1 MVHTDGASP
10 ARQQAP
16 LLNDNRFKLCLFAF
30 NLSGGQTI
38 STAPGVLEPTWEGN
52 VRLARI
58 ADRAG
63 FEALIPVGRWI
74 GFGGPSRYHQKS
86 FESYTWAAGL
96 GALTDYS
103 MVTAT
108 GHVPSTHPIVAA
120 KQSVTV
126 DHITGGRFALN
137 LVSGWFITEI
147 EFFGAKMLGHDE
159 RYEQAAEWLELCK
172 RLWRDDGKF
181 DFAGDFYTLKNAS
194 STPRPVQEPHPVVI
208 SAGVSPRGQR
218 FAAEHADVAFIGGE
232 TIEDLG
238 KNAAAFRRL
247 AKEEFGRDIVV
258 LADIVACCF
267 PTDREAQT
275 YAKLIGDMGDTI
287 AAGNNM
293 AIMKAHTQTWTEE
306 QYARF
311 QRHFMQ
317 SYGAAQALGSPERV
331 ARFFV
336 DVEAAGV
343 DGAAFSIMG
352 HWEENLRLI
361 ADEVLPRL
369 EEAGIRRPHSERLA
383 ELRDTAG
390 TWQGNGRSDSL
401 ESMPE
406 EPRGK

>member
-1 MVHTDGASP
+1 MQPTDNASP
-10 ARQQAP
+10 ARQRAP
-16 LLNDNRFKLCLFAF
+16 LLNDNCFKLCLFAF
-30 NLSGGQTI
+30 NLTGGQTI
-38 STAPGVLEPTWEGN
+38 STASGVLDPTWEEN

-63 FEALIPVGRWI
+63 LEALIPVGRWI
-74 GFGGPSRYHQKS
+74 GFEGPSQYHQKS

-96 GALTDYS
+96 GALTEYS
-103 MVTAT
+103 MVVAT
-108 GHVPSTHPIVAA
+108 GHVPAVHPIVAA

-137 LVSGWFITEI
+137 LVSGWFITEM
-147 EFFGAKMLGHDE
+147 EFFGAKMLDHDE
-159 RYEQAAEWLELCK
+159 RYTQAAEWLELCK
-172 RLWRDDGKF
+172 RLWRDEGKF

-232 TIEDLG
+232 TIEDLRR
-238 KNAAAFRRL
+238 NAAAFRRL

-258 LADIVACCF
+258 LADVVACCF
-267 PTDREAQT
+267 PTDREAEA
-275 YAKLIGDMGDTI
+275 YAKLIGDMGDTV

-293 AIMKAHTQTWTEE
+293 AIMKAFTQTWSEE

-317 SYGAAQALGSPERV
+317 SYGCVQALGSPERV

-336 DVEAAGV
+336 DLQAAGV

-352 HWEENLRLI
+352 RWEENLRLI
-361 ADEVLPRL
+361 ADEVLPLL
-369 EEAGIRRPHSERLA
+369 EHAGLRRPHAERLA
-383 ELRDTAG
+383 LLRGADDGHA
-390 TWQGNGRSDSL
+390 QS
-401 ESMPE
+401 
-406 EPRGK
+406 

>member
-1 MVHTDGASP
+1 MEHPDNASP
-10 ARQQAP
+10 ARRRAP

-38 STAPGVLEPTWEGN
+38 STAPGVLDPTWEEN

-96 GALTDYS
+96 GALTEYS

-108 GHVPSTHPIVAA
+108 GHVPAMHPVVAA

-126 DHITGGRFALN
+126 DHITNGRFALN
-137 LVSGWFITEI
+137 LVSGWFITEM
-147 EFFGAKMLGHDE
+147 EFFGARMLDHDG
-159 RYEQAAEWLELCK
+159 RYTQAAEWLGLCK
-172 RLWRDDGKF
+172 RLWRDEGEF
-181 DFAGDFYTLKNAS
+181 DFAGDFFTVRNAS
-194 STPRPVQEPHPVVI
+194 STPRPVQQPHPVVI

-218 FAAEHADVAFIGGE
+218 FAAEHADVAFISGE
-232 TIEDLG
+232 NIEQL
-238 KNAAAFRRL
+238 KENAAAFRRL
-247 AKEEFGRDIVV
+247 AREEFGRDIVIF
-258 LADIVACCF
+258 ADLVACCF
-267 PTDREAQT
+267 PTDREAEA
-275 YAKLIGDMGDTI
+275 YAKLVGDMGDTI

-293 AIMKAHTQTWTEE
+293 AIMKAYTKTWTEE

-317 SYGAAQALGSPERV
+317 GYGCAQALGSPERV

-336 DVEAAGV
+336 DVQAAGV

-361 ADEVLPRL
+361 ADEVVPRL
-369 EEAGIRRPHSERLA
+369 EEAGLRRPHAERRA
-383 ELRDTAG
+383 DLRETAG
-390 TWQGNGRSDSL
+390 
-401 ESMPE
+401 ECAAE
-406 EPRGK
+406 